1 MIVLDTNVVS
11 EPMKPIPNRIVID
24 WLDRQAPET
33 LYLTTTSLTELLVG
47 IEALPAGKRRDGF
60 QTSFADLL
68 RGLFGP
74 RILAFDTPSA
84 FRFASLVAKA
94 QSAGHTVSM
103 ADGQIAA
110 IAATAGFIVAT
121 RDTIPFLACGLPV
134 INPWIGD

>member
-1 MIVLDTNVVS
+1 MVVLDTNVVS
-11 EPMKPIPNRIVID
+11 EPMKPIPNRIFIN
-24 WLDRQAPET
+24 WLDRHGPET
-33 LYLTTTSLTELLVG
+33 LYLTTTSLAELLVG
-47 IEALPAGKRRDGF
+47 IEAMLAGKRRDGF

-68 RGLFGP
+68 RRLFGP

-121 RDTIPFLACGLPV
+121 RDTILSLPAAL
-134 INPWIGD
+134 P